1 MANPFFK
8 ALGAQQKA
16 QSGNPMMNFIGQFP
30 KFMQQMRGQN
40 PNQIINSL
48 LSSGKI
54 SQQQLNAIQLSIAY
68 IFRCRKIKV
77 VRIAFQK
84 CTVSE

>member
-16 QSGNPMMNFIGQFP
+16 QGGNPMTNFIGQFP

-54 SQQQLNAIQLSIAY
+54 SQQQLNAVQQQAGQIMGMFEQ
-68 IFRCRKIKV
+68 FKGKV
-77 VRIAFQK
+77 
-84 CTVSE
+84 

>member
-16 QSGNPMMNFIGQFP
+16 QSGNPMMNFISQFP

-54 SQQQLNAIQLSIAY
+54 SQQQLNAIQQQAGQIMGM
-68 IFRCRKIKV
+68 FEQFKGKV
-77 VRIAFQK
+77 
-84 CTVSE
+84 

>member
-16 QSGNPMMNFIGQFP
+16 QSGNPMMNIIGQFP

-54 SQQQLNAIQLSIAY
+54 SQQQLNAIQQQAGQIMGM
-68 IFRCRKIKV
+68 FEQFKGKV
-77 VRIAFQK
+77 
-84 CTVSE
+84 